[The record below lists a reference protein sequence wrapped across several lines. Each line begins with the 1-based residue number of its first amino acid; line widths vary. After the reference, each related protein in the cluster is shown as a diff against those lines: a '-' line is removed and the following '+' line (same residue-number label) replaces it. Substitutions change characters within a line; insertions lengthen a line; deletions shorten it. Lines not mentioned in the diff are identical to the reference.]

1 MVETQEENEVDK
13 TKDIRSSLSS
23 ELQNAEVKTLMTSS
37 PQLDGLNLAISSPA
51 QLTTANKL
59 TLEEKM
65 KSNDPR
71 LDQTLTE
78 SKVEDIE
85 PGDLTIKPLTDN
97 TDQGVLPQTIIS
109 NNLDEFNQKL
119 EQKNINVTEPEV
131 SSH

>member
-1 MVETQEENEVDK
+1 
-13 TKDIRSSLSS
+13 
-23 ELQNAEVKTLMTSS
+23 MTSS

-97 TDQGVLPQTIIS
+97 TDQEVLPQTIIS

-119 EQKNINVTEPEV
+119 E
-131 SSH
+131 